1 MMYGMA
7 PKSKGATPMTSRLLA
22 LTGGVISAVAIGL
35 AGIGAQAQGPAFRT
49 PWGDPDIQGINC
61 GLVIFD
67 S

>member
-1 MMYGMA
+1 
-7 PKSKGATPMTSRLLA
+7 MTSRLLA

-35 AGIGAQAQGPAFRT
+35 ASIGAQAQGPAFRT